1 MTLFIWSFLMALST
15 NYVAYDLG
23 VSVMQG
29 SPGWMVLN
37 QH

>member
-1 MTLFIWSFLMALST
+1 MALFNWRSPMALTT
-15 NYVAYDLG
+15 NYLTYDLG

-37 QH
+37 

>member
-1 MTLFIWSFLMALST
+1 MTLSNWSSPIALTT

-23 VSVMQG
+23 ASVMQG
-29 SPGWMVLN
+29 SPGWMMLN